1 MKSRRRRDADRAQAE
16 LMLTLSWLSC
26 ELFVELDQPLTQP
39 QGFSQTMDSK

>member
-26 ELFVELDQPLTQP
+26 ELFVELDQHCHNHK
-39 QGFSQTMDSK
+39 GFRQTMDSK